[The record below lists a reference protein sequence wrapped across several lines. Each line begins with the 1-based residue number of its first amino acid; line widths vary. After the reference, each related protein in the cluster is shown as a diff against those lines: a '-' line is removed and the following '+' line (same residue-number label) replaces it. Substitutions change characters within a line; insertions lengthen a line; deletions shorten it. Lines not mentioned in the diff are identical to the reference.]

1 MAATDSDTDTA
12 PAVNDAY
19 TGMLA
24 ISLIALIVG
33 CVLLFLDYNQ
43 YDSKPPNLPKAP
55 PVVKMD
61 APGAAQ
67 PEKDKE

>member
-1 MAATDSDTDTA
+1 MASNSADTDA
-12 PAVNDAY
+12 RPAVNDAY

-24 ISLIALIVG
+24 ISLVALVIG

-55 PVVKMD
+55 PVVKMESPAQA
-61 APGAAQ
+61 APA
-67 PEKDKE
+67 EKE

>member
-1 MAATDSDTDTA
+1 MAATDTEDAA

-24 ISLIALIVG
+24 ISLVALVVG

-61 APGAAQ
+61 TPGAAA
-67 PEKDKE
+67 PAEKE